1 MLFPMQFRYGKF
13 GMRNMQILSRD
24 SDRSNTVGCNIAM
37 FIVQVYSYFCVASG
51 FRMRGVCLFK
61 SSWAFV
67 YLAAGAYGRGKGE
80 EEDVEEDGK
89 KKWT

>member
-51 FRMRGVCLFK
+51 FRMRGGLFK

-80 EEDVEEDGK
+80 EEDVEEDEK
-89 KKWT
+89 NKWK

>member
-1 MLFPMQFRYGKF
+1 
-13 GMRNMQILSRD
+13 MRNMQILSRD

-37 FIVQVYSYFCVASG
+37 FIVQVYSYFGVASG
-51 FRMRGVCLFK
+51 FRMRCVCLFK

-80 EEDVEEDGK
+80 EEDVEEDEK
-89 KKWT
+89 KKWK